1 MQHRP
6 CTAIAFWS
14 HDQHLVGST
23 AEPSIVHGAAMPQVP
38 RELVA
43 VRVLRLA
50 FPLHLDIVPRDDGLH
65 LLGSHLSPSPSL
77 PPSLPPSSSL
87 FRLRVAGCEL
97 EGLRG
102 APSVIIKN
110 LLLVLFPPSLPPPF
124 FLSEVETG
132 TEPSRQHTSGQAHPK
147 PWSEAMVDLA
157 SQMCINPGTVG
168 RMHAHSHGS
177 NLQHSAPDHWPAAGN
192 THGGWLANS
201 HRKDWFSEMG

>member
-1 MQHRP
+1 MYGDS
-6 CTAIAFWS
+6 IWS

-77 PPSLPPSSSL
+77 PPSLLLFSL
-87 FRLRVAGCEL
+87 SPTCCWLRVGGTKGRAFSDYKESSPRPL
-97 EGLRG
+97 
-102 APSVIIKN
+102 S
-110 LLLVLFPPSLPPPF
+110 SLPPPF